1 MLLLLPVAQVSCKSL
16 AGQSYEAAAAVLAA
30 AAAEALSC
38 CPGLLLLDDLELLT
52 PAPNTEGP
60 AGLEQV
66 WVPLLVTLL
75 LHSQDSSLSWQLTS
89 SSPAQQKAHGL
100 FCPRGVV
107 TE

>member
-1 MLLLLPVAQVSCKSL
+1 MVTLLLLLCCPLWAQVSCKSL

-66 WVPLLVTLL
+66 CHTGTDVTMN
-75 LHSQDSSLSWQLTS
+75 
-89 SSPAQQKAHGL
+89 
-100 FCPRGVV
+100 
-107 TE
+107 